1 MVVFRIATT
10 TFGRMTWWGHKANP
24 MGCFNRFLHDETGS
38 VTIEF
43 VLWIPIIVALL
54 TVVIDATTLYV
65 THTEMENV
73 ARDTARR
80 MVLGRFATT
89 TQAEAY
95 AANAM
100 RLRNYPYYVGATYDV
115 DTGAE
120 VAIAIQTEDMWIMG
134 YSPLRLLGST
144 VGARVVMR
152 ANPRVA
158 MAGSGGGGGGSSGGG
173 NGNGNGNGSGGTG
186 SGGTGTGGTG
196 TGGSNGNGGGN
207 GKKK

>member
-1 MVVFRIATT
+1 
-10 TFGRMTWWGHKANP
+10 MTWWGHKANP

-158 MAGSGGGGGGSSGGG
+158 MAGSGGSGGGGSSG
-173 NGNGNGNGSGGTG
+173 NGNGNGR
-186 SGGTGTGGTG
+186 GTG